1 MLLEVII
8 NTIFMVCML
17 FIIYIMSCYYTISV
31 NKEVIVD
38 YNSLYDVILTTVVVV
53 SLLIV
58 VVSIGVFFVISS
70 DIYFSIMG
78 ITSLVMLILSSL
90 STEILICI
98 PVLNRNK
105 YKKEEFHIKPL

>member
-1 MLLEVII
+1 M
-8 NTIFMVCML
+8 
-17 FIIYIMSCYYTISV
+17 V
-31 NKEVIVD
+31 NKEDIVD

-78 ITSLVMLILSSL
+78 ITSLAMLIISRV

-98 PVLNRNK
+98 PALNRDI
-105 YKKEEFHIKPL
+105 KK

>member
-8 NTIFMVCML
+8 NTIFIVCMI
-17 FIIYIMSCYYTISV
+17 FIIYIMSCYYTITV

-58 VVSIGVFFVISS
+58 VVSIVLFIISS
-70 DIYFSIMG
+70 DIYFSIMS
-78 ITSLVMLILSSL
+78 ITSLAMLIISRL

-98 PVLNRNK
+98 PALNRDI
-105 YKKEEFHIKPL
+105 KKIK